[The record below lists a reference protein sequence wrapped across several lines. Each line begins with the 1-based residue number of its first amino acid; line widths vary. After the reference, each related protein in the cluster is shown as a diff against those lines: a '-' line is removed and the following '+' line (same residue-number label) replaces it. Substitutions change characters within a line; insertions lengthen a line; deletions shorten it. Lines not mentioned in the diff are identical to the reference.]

1 MQRRAFLGTS
11 VLSVAG
17 LEFGCNSHD
26 GVRAEVLDAGSG
38 PAEAYFPQSLASGD
52 PRPTS
57 VVLWTRVVDPDADEP
72 LDVRLEMALDEEFR
86 ELLRVGPELVARP
99 QHDFCVRVRVEG
111 LDPGTTYYYR
121 FSTVLGGKRRT
132 SRTGRTRTAPAQGE
146 DVSVRFAVMSCQD
159 YSGRYYHALRRASE
173 LDLDFVVHLGDYVYE
188 TADDPSFQSED
199 EERRVVFDDVE
210 GALHVEGS
218 AALAPEDAGAP
229 ASRPILAARSLDNY
243 RQLYRTYRSDP
254 DLQRLHELFPIVC
267 VWDDHEFTNDAHGAT
282 GTYTDGRQNELDPE
296 RRANADQ
303 AWTEYMPIDFPAGPD
318 FEFDRE
324 APFPDNLR
332 IYRSFEFGKHLHLV
346 MTDLRRYRSD
356 HVIAEDAFPG
366 AVALDQAR
374 LVALLG
380 EVPARA
386 TPYIDVDDTAHRAV
400 RAELRAAVEAG
411 IVDGTRDRIAG
422 NLDVAFI
429 NDTLG
434 ALGSEIAAID
444 PTDASLERGIP
455 YSALGKT
462 DAYSSFG
469 ARYFVDYEVFNWI
482 ARARYEDTDGASEDL
497 LGMEQEAWF
506 VDTLQRSEHTWKV
519 WGNEFA
525 LLERRGDLRGFPVP
539 EDLARELLISA
550 DDWDGAPN
558 RRRALLERLQAVDN
572 LVVVTGDLHSFFA
585 GTTGT
590 PFGDRVIEFMCGAVS
605 SSTYRAI
612 LEGSGL
618 SIPGIDIGIA
628 AGLLLEAGN
637 PHLAY
642 QELISNGF
650 GVVEASG
657 ETLAVTFH
665 QIPFDKLPE
674 PHLEGE
680 LSEHF
685 HSERFRVAAGSARI
699 ERQVDGEWR
708 SWDATNGRWT

>member
-26 GVRAEVLDAGSG
+26 EVRAEALDAGSG

-57 VVLWTRVVDPDADEP
+57 VVLWTRVVEPDADEP
-72 LDVRLEMALDEEFR
+72 IDVRLEMALDDGFR
-86 ELLRVGPELVARP
+86 EVLRVGPELVARP

-132 SRTGRTRTAPAQGE
+132 SRTGRTRTAPATNE
-146 DVSVRFAVMSCQD
+146 DATVRFAVMSCQD

-188 TADDPSFQSED
+188 TADDPSFQSDD

-218 AALAPEDAGAP
+218 GALTPEDAGAP

-282 GTYTDGRQNELDPE
+282 GTYTDGRQNELDPV

-318 FEFDRE
+318 FEFDRD

-380 EVPARA
+380 EVPTRA
-386 TPYIDVDDTAHRAV
+386 TPYINVDDSAHRAV

-411 IVDGTRDRIAG
+411 LVDGTRDRIAG

-429 NDTLG
+429 NDALG
-434 ALGSEIAAID
+434 ALGSEIATID
-444 PTDASLERGIP
+444 PADPSLERGIP

-462 DAYSSFG
+462 DAHSSFG
-469 ARYFVDYEVFNWI
+469 ARYFVDYEVFSWI

-506 VDTLQRSEHTWKV
+506 VDTLRRSEHTWKV

-539 EDLARELLISA
+539 EDLARELLISV

-558 RRRALLERLQAVDN
+558 RRRALLERLQEVDN

-618 SIPGIDIGIA
+618 TIPGIDIGIA
-628 AGLLLEAGN
+628 AGLLLEASN

-642 QELISNGF
+642 QELVSNGF
-650 GVVEASG
+650 GVVEASS

-674 PHLEGE
+674 PSLDGE

-685 HSERFRVAAGSARI
+685 HSERFRVGAGRARL
-699 ERQVDGEWR
+699 ERLVEGEWR
-708 SWDATNGRWT
+708 RWDATNGRWI